1 MSHSTPEN
9 TQGRNTGWHCTGEL
23 AKTTVGFAH
32 NLNARSLSMEKI
44 DELEVIITDF
54 NVSIACVT
62 ETWFKQYID
71 DDRIVIGGFNCER
84 KDRLNKRA
92 GGVVCYLR
100 NSMVYTRMV
109 ELEDQTLEVLWLKIM
124 PKRLPR

>member
-1 MSHSTPEN
+1 MLQTD
-9 TQGRNTGWHCTGEL
+9 GL
-23 AKTTVGFAH
+23 AILPTITHVRSLQQCHIPYPKTRRVVTLAGIVQASLPKLRWDLPRVL

-71 DDRIVIGGFNCER
+71 DDIIVIGGFNCER

-92 GGVVCYLR
+92 GRVVCYLR
-100 NSMVYTRMV
+100 NSLV
-109 ELEDQTLEVLWLKIM
+109 
-124 PKRLPR
+124 